1 MLVQTTLV
9 NLKCLEEVANRDAS
23 LWSESVSLIDV
34 FVTVKLTKLCRWEKK
49 TPAYMTPYV
58 SHNRKEIT

>member
-9 NLKCLEEVANRDAS
+9 NLKCLEEVANTDAS

-34 FVTVKLTKLCRWEKK
+34 FETVKLTKLAKKKK
-49 TPAYMTPYV
+49 TPAYMTTYV